1 MANETDV
8 ARHLTITGRVQGVGF
23 RWSMMREAEAR
34 GVGGWVR
41 NRPDGSVEAIV
52 SGPAQA
58 VAALIDWASR
68 GPAGAQVS
76 GVEVSDSAERYE
88 TFGHRPNGR

>member
-1 MANETDV
+1 MADQSDV

-41 NRPDGSVEAIV
+41 NRPDGAVEAVV
-52 SGPAQA
+52 SGAPEA
-58 VAALIDWASR
+58 VAALIDWASH
-68 GPAGAQVS
+68 GPAGARVEA
-76 GVEVSDSAERYE
+76 VEVRDSTERYE
-88 TFGHRPNGR
+88 TFGHRPNA